1 MHGSTH
7 LALLRGLEH
16 DLLVRSLE
24 TLNYDLLSC
33 NFVLLLL
40 NDRLLLSALFRSS
53 IEGHLLRA
61 DSRLELADTEVDS
74 LEEYL

>member
-1 MHGSTH
+1 MNIQTH
-7 LALLRGLEH
+7 LALLRRLER

-24 TLNYDLLSC
+24 ALNDDFLSC
-33 NFVLLLL
+33 NLVLLLL
-40 NDRLLLSALFRSS
+40 NDRLLLSALFRNS

-61 DSRLELADTEVDS
+61 DSRLELANAEVDS

>member
-1 MHGSTH
+1 MNGSTH

-24 TLNYDLLSC
+24 TLNNDLLSC

-40 NDRLLLSALFRSS
+40 NDRLLLSALFRNS

-61 DSRLELADTEVDS
+61 DSRLELANAEVDS

>member
-24 TLNYDLLSC
+24 TLNYDLLSP
-33 NFVLLLL
+33 NLVLLLL
-40 NDRLLLSALFRSS
+40 DDRLLLSALFRSS
-53 IEGHLLRA
+53 IKGHLLRA
-61 DSRLELADTEVDS
+61 DSRLELANAEVDS

>member
-1 MHGSTH
+1 M
-7 LALLRGLEH
+7 
-16 DLLVRSLE
+16 RSLE
-24 TLNYDLLSC
+24 TLNNDLLSC

-61 DSRLELADTEVDS
+61 DSRLELANAEVDS

>member
-1 MHGSTH
+1 MNGSTH

-24 TLNYDLLSC
+24 TLNNDLLSC

-61 DSRLELADTEVDS
+61 DSRLELANAEVDS

>member
-1 MHGSTH
+1 MNIQTH
-7 LALLRGLEH
+7 LALLRRLEH

-24 TLNYDLLSC
+24 TLDNDLLSR
-33 NFVLLLL
+33 NLVLLLL
-40 NDRLLLSALFRSS
+40 DDRLLLGALLRSS

-61 DSRLELADTEVDS
+61 DSRLELANAEVDS

>member
-1 MHGSTH
+1 MNGSTH

-24 TLNYDLLSC
+24 TLNNDLLRC

-61 DSRLELADTEVDS
+61 DSRLELADAEVDS